1 MQPSKLSTVQIR
13 LATRA
18 DEPAI
23 QNVIKTCYD
32 ILGWGWF
39 PEGYH
44 EDLYN
49 IDDFYFNKGNFF
61 FVAEIDGTVVGTA
74 AIDFMPRLPDGDGT
88 TVSEG
93 VIRVANADCSLE
105 RLYVLPEARG
115 KGVGMALW
123 QATIDAAREKGCQ
136 LMEIWSDKLLEEAH
150 RLYEKRGAAR
160 VGERLCH
167 DPSQSPE
174 WGMSFRI

>member
-1 MQPSKLSTVQIR
+1 VQIR

-18 DEPAI
+18 DEAAI
-23 QNVIKTCYD
+23 QHVIRTCYE
-32 ILGWGWF
+32 ILDWGWF
-39 PEGYH
+39 PDGYH

-49 IDDFYFNKGNFF
+49 IQAFYFDKGNLFY
-61 FVAEIDGTVVGTA
+61 VAELEGTVVGTVA
-74 AIDFMPRLPDGDGT
+74 VDFMPSLPDGDGT
-88 TVSEG
+88 TVHND

-115 KGVGMALW
+115 KGVGKALW
-123 QATIDAAREKGCQ
+123 QVTIDAAKERNCKV
-136 LMEIWSDKLLEEAH
+136 MEIWSDKLLEDAH
-150 RLYEKRGAAR
+150 RLYERRGATR

-174 WGMSFRI
+174 WGMAFPI

>member
-1 MQPSKLSTVQIR
+1 MQIR

-18 DEPAI
+18 DEAAI
-23 QNVIKTCYD
+23 QHVIRTCYE
-32 ILGWGWF
+32 ILDWGWF
-39 PEGYH
+39 PDGYH

-49 IDDFYFNKGNFF
+49 IQAFYFDKGNLFY
-61 FVAEIDGTVVGTA
+61 VAELEGTVVGTVA
-74 AIDFMPRLPDGDGT
+74 VDFMPSLPDGDGT
-88 TVSEG
+88 TVHND

-123 QATIDAAREKGCQ
+123 QVTIDAAKERNCKV
-136 LMEIWSDKLLEEAH
+136 MEIWSDKLLEDAH
-150 RLYEKRGAAR
+150 RLYEKRGATR

-174 WGMSFRI
+174 WGMAFPI